1 MLLPQHR
8 YLKPASLD
16 NCLAELS
23 KTGESGQIIA
33 GGTDVI
39 FNMRLKLFRPET
51 VISIRRLPE
60 LQQVEQLPD
69 GSIRIGASCRLTDLA
84 EHRLIQ
90 ERFPALTNSIAAV
103 ASQHIRNMGTLGGNI
118 CLQTRCWYTN
128 NSEQWRQ
135 GKTTCFKTDGDI
147 CHVIKSASGC
157 HAINNADTPIALIA
171 LSARLTIQKV
181 GSQRELPIA
190 EFYNDDGM
198 DHIKLDP
205 DELVTHV
212 TISPTEDRV
221 VFLKNASRKG
231 IDFSIGSIAARCD
244 RVGNETANGD
254 RALKHVTLVLGS
266 LSTAPIVLS
275 RAAEIIK
282 TCGLTDAAIEQAAD
296 AVREDLG
303 EVTNLYSRA
312 VYKKQ
317 LARVLVKRALKQL
330 RET

>member
-8 YLKPASLD
+8 YLKPASLED
-16 NCLAELS
+16 CLAELG
-23 KTGESGQIIA
+23 KAGDTGQIIA

-39 FNMRLKLFRPET
+39 FNMRLKLFQPET

-84 EHRLIQ
+84 EHPLIQ
-90 ERFPALTNSIAAV
+90 EQFPALIDSIASV

-135 GKTTCFKTDGDI
+135 GKSTCFKTDGDI
-147 CHVIKSASGC
+147 CHVIKSAAGC
-157 HAINNADTPIALIA
+157 HAINNADTPLALIA
-171 LSARLTIQKV
+171 LDARLTIQKA

-190 EFYNDDGM
+190 EFYNADGM
-198 DHIKLDP
+198 DHLKLAA
-205 DELVTHV
+205 DEIVTHV
-212 TISPTEDRV
+212 TVPLTESRV

-231 IDFSIGSIAARCD
+231 IDFSNGSIAARCD
-244 RVGNETANGD
+244 GVGDGTGNGD
-254 RALKHVTLVLGS
+254 QAFKRVMLVLGS

-275 RAAEIIK
+275 EAAEIIK
-282 TCGLTDAAIEQAAD
+282 AAGLTDAAIEKAAD

-317 LARVLVKRALKQL
+317 LARVLVKRALEQL
-330 RET
+330 REA

>member
-1 MLLPQHR
+1 MLLPQHK
-8 YLKPASLD
+8 YLKPESLED
-16 NCLAELS
+16 CLDELG
-23 KTGESGQIIA
+23 KAGETGQIVA

-51 VISIRRLPE
+51 VISVRRLPE
-60 LQQVEQLPD
+60 LQQVEQLPN

-84 EHRLIQ
+84 EHPLIQ
-90 ERFPALTNSIAAV
+90 QQFPALIDSIASV

-135 GKTTCFKTDGDI
+135 GKATCFKTDGDI
-147 CHVIKSASGC
+147 CHVIKSAAGC

-171 LSARLTIQKV
+171 LDASLTIQKS
-181 GSQRELPIA
+181 GSQREIPID
-190 EFYNDDGM
+190 EFYNNDGM
-198 DHIKLDP
+198 DYMKLDS

-212 TISPTEDRV
+212 TVPPTEDRV
-221 VFLKNASRKG
+221 VFLKNSSRKG
-231 IDFSIGSIAARCD
+231 IDFSIGSVAARCD
-244 RVGNETANGD
+244 GVGDGTASGETFN
-254 RALKHVTLVLGS
+254 RVTLVLGS

-275 RAAEIIK
+275 EAADIIK
-282 TCGLTDAAIEQAAD
+282 EAGLTDAAIERAID
-296 AVREDLG
+296 TVRKDLG

-317 LARVLVKRALKQL
+317 LARVLVKRALEQL
-330 RET
+330 REA

>member
-8 YLKPASLD
+8 YLKPESLED
-16 NCLAELS
+16 CLAELS
-23 KTGESGQIIA
+23 EAGETGQIVA

-51 VISIRRLPE
+51 VISVRRLPE

-84 EHRLIQ
+84 EHPLIQ
-90 ERFPALTNSIAAV
+90 ERFPALIDSIASV

-128 NSEQWRQ
+128 NSDQWRQ
-135 GKTTCFKTDGDI
+135 GKATCFKTEGDI
-147 CHVIKSASGC
+147 CHVIKSAAGC

-171 LSARLTIQKV
+171 FDASLTIQKS
-181 GSQRELPIA
+181 GSQREIPIA
-190 EFYNDDGM
+190 EFYNNDGM
-198 DHIKLDP
+198 DHMKLDP

-212 TISPTEDRV
+212 TVPPTQDRV

-231 IDFSIGSIAARCD
+231 IDFSIGSVAARCD
-244 RVGNETANGD
+244 GVGDGTGNGD
-254 RALKHVTLVLGS
+254 EALKRVMVVLGS

-275 RAAEIIK
+275 EAADIIK
-282 TCGLTDAAIEQAAD
+282 EAGLTDAAIEQAID
-296 AVREDLG
+296 AVRGDLG

-317 LARVLVKRALKQL
+317 LARVLVKRALEQL
-330 RET
+330 REA

>member
-8 YLKPASLD
+8 YLKPESLED
-16 NCLAELS
+16 CLAELS
-23 KTGESGQIIA
+23 KAGETGQIVA

-51 VISIRRLPE
+51 VISVRRLPE

-84 EHRLIQ
+84 EHPLIQ
-90 ERFPALTNSIAAV
+90 ERFPALIDSIASV

-135 GKTTCFKTDGDI
+135 GKATCFKTEGDI
-147 CHVIKSASGC
+147 CHVIKSAAGC
-157 HAINNADTPIALIA
+157 HAINNADTPLALIA
-171 LSARLTIQKV
+171 FDASLTIQKS
-181 GSQRELPIA
+181 GSQREIPIA
-190 EFYNDDGM
+190 EFYNNDGM
-198 DHIKLDP
+198 DHMKLDP
-205 DELVTHV
+205 DELVTRV
-212 TISPTEDRV
+212 TIPPTEDRV

-244 RVGNETANGD
+244 RAGDGTASGE
-254 RALKHVTLVLGS
+254 ALKRVTLVLGS

-275 RAAEIIK
+275 EASEIIK
-282 TCGLTDAAIEQAAD
+282 AAGLTDTAIEQAID

-317 LARVLVKRALKQL
+317 LARVLVKRALEQL
-330 RET
+330 REA